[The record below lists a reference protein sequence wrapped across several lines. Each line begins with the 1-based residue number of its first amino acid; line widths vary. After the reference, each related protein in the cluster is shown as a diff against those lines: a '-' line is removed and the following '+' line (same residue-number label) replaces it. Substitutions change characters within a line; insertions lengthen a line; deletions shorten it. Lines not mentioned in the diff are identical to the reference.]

1 MSNINCTVQVLLWVS
16 STYLLT
22 TLMCTTFSSPVQGV
36 KIKDIETSAIKLIFA
51 PNIDVREYFSQC
63 GEYFSA

>member
-22 TLMCTTFSSPVQGV
+22 TLMCTTSSSPVQGV

-63 GEYFSA
+63 SEYFSA